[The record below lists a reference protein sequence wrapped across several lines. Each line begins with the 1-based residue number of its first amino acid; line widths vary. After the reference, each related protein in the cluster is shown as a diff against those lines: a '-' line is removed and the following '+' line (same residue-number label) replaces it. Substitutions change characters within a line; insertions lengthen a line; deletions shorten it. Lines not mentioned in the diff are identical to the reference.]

1 MMKKFL
7 IFPAAALAIIATSC
21 SSDTPNSS
29 SWGFKSL
36 NIIAPEDGSQAYAT
50 SGSYQFTFNFD
61 DAKMKVSVSDL
72 KIGGNNVSFM
82 SPEFSYKYFQF
93 LNGEVYTSDMSDFN
107 SVSGG
112 NYQISDLSLR
122 AYTNFGYPSAAF
134 PGIVSSP
141 SIPGVVS
148 MKYKIDG
155 IADVTTFAA
164 DSFYSGT
171 TTSNTGAV
179 MTLPQYRLVFN
190 EDANGLTG
198 KATMIIYN
206 AQFDPKMPAIAMF
219 ALRNLDVEYTKDG
232 FMVSGTDLG
241 STYWSDAEGEME
253 NPAFSFDSFKMQ
265 TTPGN
270 TSEAR
275 IEFVV
280 GGGRFSASAL
290 VTNIPY

>member
-1 MMKKFL
+1 MKKFL
-7 IFPAAALAIIATSC
+7 IISATALAILATSC
-21 SSDTPNSS
+21 SHDTPNSN
-29 SWGFKSL
+29 SWGFRSL
-36 NIIAPEDGSQAYAT
+36 NIVAPADGSQAYAT
-50 SGSYQFTFNFD
+50 SAGYQFTFNLD
-61 DAKMKVSVSDL
+61 DSKMKVAVTDMV
-72 KIGGNNVSFM
+72 IGGKNVSFI
-82 SPEFSYKYFQF
+82 SPEQNYKYYQF
-93 LNGEVYTSDMSDFN
+93 LNGEVYTSDINNFTSTSN
-107 SVSGG
+107 G
-112 NYQISDLSLR
+112 NYTISDMSLR
-122 AYTNFGYPSAAF
+122 AYTNFGYPSSAF

-148 MKYKIDG
+148 MKYTIDG
-155 IADVTTFAA
+155 VADITTFAA
-164 DSFYSGT
+164 DSFYNGT

-179 MTLPQYRLVFN
+179 MTLPQYRLVFT

-219 ALRNLDVEYTKDG
+219 ALQNLDVEYTKDG
-232 FMVSGTDLG
+232 FKVSGKDLG
-241 STYWSDAEGEME
+241 STYWSAAEGQME
-253 NPAFSFDSFKMQ
+253 NPAFAFDSFKME

-280 GGGRFSASAL
+280 AGGRFSASAI